1 MTVDGP
7 DVVILSRP
15 SAPRKTKPR
24 TPRSA
29 STWASNGTMASLEQP
44 RAWAVTWA
52 GLLRGPRKLN
62 TVGTPSCLRT
72 GATYFM
78 DGW

>member
-1 MTVDGP
+1 
-7 DVVILSRP
+7 
-15 SAPRKTKPR
+15 
-24 TPRSA
+24 
-29 STWASNGTMASLEQP
+29 MASLEQP

-52 GLLRGPRKLN
+52 GLLSGPRKLN